1 RRRVAGAT
9 PFSCRGGLWWEQA
22 TDDADNGSSLTVGA
36 GVIDNDAKAIVISG
50 IAERGS
56 EIGKVVNRV
65 LEKQKKSSGNGRK
78 SCMEKTKA
86 LAVLGFNKAE
96 GSSKGFHWI
105 KDKHRKRAQ
114 KN

>member
-1 RRRVAGAT
+1 MER
-9 PFSCRGGLWWEQA
+9 
-22 TDDADNGSSLTVGA
+22 SSSVGA
-36 GVIDNDAKAIVISG
+36 SWADQWDCGNHCSG
-50 IAERGS
+50 WQ
-56 EIGKVVNRV
+56 V
-65 LEKQKKSSGNGRK
+65 LEKQKKSSGNGCK

-86 LAVLGFNKAE
+86 LAVLGFNKAKE